1 MAKYETFNT
10 FIRHVNCRHLRTN
23 FPFKFFVN
31 IFRVYKINN
40 NMS

>member
-1 MAKYETFNT
+1 MAKYETFST
-10 FIRHVNCRHLRTN
+10 FKRHVSCRHLRTN

-31 IFRVYKINN
+31 VSRVYKINN